1 MPVSIRN
8 YFNYS
13 RIDCVLFKHSK
24 RDPKYLTDI
33 GRIPVLFEKVPD
45 QVTRQVAVRVCKGD
59 KEDVEGD
66 FEIVSSSPI
75 SGVRNGVEVDESAGN
90 DDNNNNDDP
99 EKIVFG

>member
-1 MPVSIRN
+1 MPIL
-8 YFNYS
+8 
-13 RIDCVLFKHSK
+13 IKTAFKHFN
-24 RDPKYLTDI
+24 
-33 GRIPVLFEKVPD
+33 RIYFCSVFEKVPD